1 MNQKLKD
8 SSQKIQ
14 DLLNQYGLD
23 FKVIEFKE
31 LTRTAQEAADVIG
44 CEVGQIAKTLIFRG
58 KKSSRPICV
67 IASGKN
73 RIDEKKIARYVGEE
87 IEKPDAEYVLQHTQF
102 AIGGIPPIGYTFA
115 INPLID
121 EDLMHYAE
129 LWAAAG
135 TPKFCLLALPSK
147 PIKNHQR
154 PGRQCPQINL

>member
-1 MNQKLKD
+1 MIQKLKD

-44 CEVGQIAKTLIFRG
+44 CEVGQIAKTLIFKG
-58 KKSSRPICV
+58 KSSSRPICV

-73 RIDEKKIARYVGEE
+73 RVDEKKIAHYVGEE
-87 IEKPDAEYVLQHTQF
+87 IEKPDADYVLEHTQF
-102 AIGGIPPIGYTFA
+102 SIGGIPPIGYTFA

-135 TPKFCLLALPSK
+135 TPNSVFSLSPQNLLK
-147 PIKNHQR
+147 ITNGQVVNVRK
-154 PGRQCPQINL
+154 